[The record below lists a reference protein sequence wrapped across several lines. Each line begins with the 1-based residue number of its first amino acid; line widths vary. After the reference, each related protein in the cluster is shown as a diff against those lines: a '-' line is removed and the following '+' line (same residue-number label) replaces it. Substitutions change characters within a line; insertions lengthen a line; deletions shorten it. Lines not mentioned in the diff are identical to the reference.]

1 LKLQVHQIPYK
12 LSGGTSFFAR
22 NEIKDIMAYLRLI
35 INPGDDN
42 AFLRIVNIPR
52 RKIGTSTLESLGRY
66 ATEREVS
73 MYDACDEMGLSQHL
87 PAAAVTRLREFTSW
101 LGNLRRQ
108 CYEGDPVASVRQLVN
123 DIDYLDWLIQN
134 ASSIAIAERRMA
146 NVHILINSL
155 EKSIKDDDSENAIE
169 GAISRLVLRDLME
182 RQEDEKES
190 DDQVQLMTLHAAKGL
205 EFPHVFMIGLEE
217 GILPHQ
223 NSIDDGMIEE
233 ERRLCYVGITRAQR
247 TLTMSYC
254 AKRKSFGEFSS
265 CDPSRFLAELPQED
279 LEWEGR
285 GDNDPAQNQKRGGET
300 LASLRNILG

>member
-1 LKLQVHQIPYK
+1 M
-12 LSGGTSFFAR
+12 
-22 NEIKDIMAYLRLI
+22 N
-35 INPGDDN
+35 
-42 AFLRIVNIPR
+42 
-52 RKIGTSTLESLGRY
+52 
-66 ATEREVS
+66 
-73 MYDACDEMGLSQHL
+73 DACDEMGLSQHL
-87 PAAAVTRLREFTSW
+87 PEAAVKRLREFTGW
-101 LGNLRRQ
+101 LNNLRRK
-108 CYEGDPVASVRQLVN
+108 CYEDEPVASVRQLVS

-134 ASSIAIAERRMA
+134 SSSVAIAERRMA
-146 NVHILINSL
+146 NVHTLINSL
-155 EKSIKDDDSENAIE
+155 EKSIKDDESDNAIE

-254 AKRKSFGEFSS
+254 AKRKSFGEFTS
-265 CDPSRFLAELPQED
+265 CEPSRFLAELPQED

-285 GDNDPAQNQKRGGET
+285 GDSDPAQNQKRGGET
-300 LASLRNILG
+300 LASLRDILG